1 MKNSIDTIAKKKIA
15 REEKIVIL
23 ITSITILA
31 TQNFQITLLTMLITA
46 GVFAFGEAIKQWRIK
61 KKKN

>member
-1 MKNSIDTIAKKKIA
+1 MKNSIDTIAKEKIT

-31 TQNFQITLLTMLITA
+31 TQNFQIALLVMLLTA
-46 GVFAFGEAIKQWRIK
+46 GIFAFGEAIKQWIAKRKSI
-61 KKKN
+61 